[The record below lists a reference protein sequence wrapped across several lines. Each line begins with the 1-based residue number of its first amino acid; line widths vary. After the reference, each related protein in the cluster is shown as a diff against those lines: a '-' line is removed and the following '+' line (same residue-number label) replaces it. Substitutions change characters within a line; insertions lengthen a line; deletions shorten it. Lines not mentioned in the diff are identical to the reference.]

1 MLFKVVH
8 VCISLMYT
16 LKRRCVVGLFLHTYI
31 HTQKFPSFVLES
43 NDEMKNVKRKLPL
56 IFNRR
61 KR

>member
-16 LKRRCVVGLFLHTYI
+16 LKRRCVVGLFLHNK
-31 HTQKFPSFVLES
+31 TQKFPSFVLES